1 MICIENLT
9 KAYGTQ
15 NIITD
20 WKFKF
25 ENRKIYGLIGRIV
38 SVTGKIDRER
48 VNRMI
53 GEGYA

>member
-25 ENRKIYGLIGRIV
+25 ENGKIYGLIGRIV

>member
-9 KAYGTQ
+9 KAYGTP

-25 ENRKIYGLIGRIV
+25 ENGKIYGLIGRLRKV
-38 SVTGKIDRER
+38 
-48 VNRMI
+48 
-53 GEGYA
+53 